1 MGQGKAKIVVVGS
14 SNMDLVVKSKRI
26 PAVGETILG
35 GDFIMAP
42 GGKGANQAVAAAKLG
57 AEVYFVAKLGDD
69 IFGKQSLSNFKKEG
83 VNTKYVNQTRE
94 SPSGMALI
102 MVDEAGNNVIVVA
115 PGANQKLSAED
126 VKKAQS
132 CIASSGALVLQLE
145 VPLTTV
151 EFAAQLAYSC
161 GVPVILDPAPAQ
173 KLMPELLKI
182 VDVLKPNETE
192 AQILTGIKVTDENSA
207 RKAAGNLLQ
216 CGVKAVVL
224 TMGAK
229 GFLLATGE
237 SMESVPGIK
246 VNAVDATAA
255 GDAFTGSLAVKMA
268 EGKTLREAALF
279 ANCVAAISVTK
290 MGAQPSMP
298 TLQEV
303 ENFMNRQTTGKLT

>member
-1 MGQGKAKIVVVGS
+1 
-14 SNMDLVVKSKRI
+14 
-26 PAVGETILG
+26 
-35 GDFIMAP
+35 
-42 GGKGANQAVAAAKLG
+42 
-57 AEVYFVAKLGDD
+57 LGDD

-94 SPSGMALI
+94 APSGVALI

-126 VKKAQS
+126 VKKAQL

-151 EFAAQLAYSC
+151 EFAAQLAYGC

-173 KLMPELLKI
+173 KLRPELLKI